1 MRVKLLTSVVG
12 AALLSIVGATPAAAA
27 DKSGCQYPRVCFYL
41 KKADWAARKPT
52 AAYQIKTQD
61 FQTLGPRARH
71 AYAVHNSRRDDAV
84 LLLLPGRGREGGDNQ
99 ICVGP
104 RKSKVL
110 GASSKILG
118 VLIVNE
124 ARCDRVR

>member
-1 MRVKLLTSVVG
+1 MKLLAAVV
-12 AALLSIVGATPAAAA
+12 AAAILSIAGATPAAAA
-27 DKSGCQYPRVCFYL
+27 DKFGCKYPRVCLYL
-41 KKADWAARKPT
+41 KKADWGARKPT

-71 AYAVHNSRRDDAV
+71 AYAVYNSRRDDAV
-84 LLLLPGRGREGGDNQ
+84 LLLLPGRGRDGGDNQ

-110 GASSKILG
+110 GATSKIRG
-118 VLIVNE
+118 VLIVDE